1 MVLALDKLVVMVDL
15 VVVDREH
22 LRLLVLQLNQLNQ
35 AILQLMDL
43 VRQVE
48 LENTVTVV
56 TRKQVA
62 AAALAVLEHLKDQ
75 VAPVA

>member
-15 VVVDREH
+15 VVVDRDH
-22 LRLLVLQLNQLNQ
+22 LRLLVLQLNHLNQ

-48 LENTVTVV
+48 PENMVMVV
-56 TRKQVA
+56 IRKQVA
-62 AAALAVLEHLKDQ
+62 AAARAVLEHLKDQ
-75 VAPVA
+75 VAPVV